1 MLFRSLLVPR
11 LAATEPLA
19 QLAASLLTVA
29 DTPFRIRGV
38 GQGVRV
44 ALSVGATVVDGSQ
57 ASAAAVLAEA
67 GMARRLASAEAGSAF
82 RLIDESMRREVHD
95 AFTRQSH
102 FREALLQGGVLPYFQ
117 PIVDLR
123 QGRILGFEALAR
135 WRRADGGVAPPS
147 EFLSLA
153 RQMGLTG
160 DLDLEVIRQVLEAL
174 PAFAA
179 VRGSADPGDSDE
191 ALVMSVNLSAQLL
204 DDPDL
209 RARLLALLERCAI
222 PAGLRLQ
229 VEILEEALQDAS
241 EGFEEFLSRL
251 SVRDVAIAIDDFGTG
266 YSSLSRL
273 DQLPIQSFK
282 VDRSFVERIDDGLSP
297 SNQLLRTMN
306 RLATDLGL
314 AVTAEGV
321 RTEAQRD
328 WLQRHGFV
336 NGQGYLFS
344 RPLPL
349 DEALACLRRQGIAP
363 LPIPAPASREESG
376 AAAGP
381 EAAPALGAGLGR
393 LLRGWLAGEP
403 PAPPS

>member
-1 MLFRSLLVPR
+1 MCS
-11 LAATEPLA
+11 
-19 QLAASLLTVA
+19 S
-29 DTPFRIRGV
+29 
-38 GQGVRV
+38 
-44 ALSVGATVVDGSQ
+44 
-57 ASAAAVLAEA
+57 
-67 GMARRLASAEAGSAF
+67 
-82 RLIDESMRREVHD
+82 
-95 AFTRQSH
+95 
-102 FREALLQGGVLPYFQ
+102 
-117 PIVDLR
+117 DL
-123 QGRILGFEALAR
+123 
-135 WRRADGGVAPPS
+135 
-147 EFLSLA
+147 
-153 RQMGLTG
+153 
-160 DLDLEVIRQVLEAL
+160 
-174 PAFAA
+174 
-179 VRGSADPGDSDE
+179 
-191 ALVMSVNLSAQLL
+191 
-204 DDPDL
+204 
-209 RARLLALLERCAI
+209 
-222 PAGLRLQ
+222 
-229 VEILEEALQDAS
+229 

-349 DEALACLRRQGIAP
+349 DEALACLRRQETAA
-363 LPIPAPASREESG
+363 LRIPATASREESG